1 VIPVFSAVH
10 VSKYCSGGFS
20 ESTLASWKEVCNTD
34 NAREFKVPELR
45 AAKPVKKLRRVIAN
59 FISSA
64 QILPGRVTPM

>member
-1 VIPVFSAVH
+1 
-10 VSKYCSGGFS
+10 
-20 ESTLASWKEVCNTD
+20 VCNTD